1 MRMIEEG
8 IAAQKVSQAAFMC
21 ESFVV
26 IVAGEEE

>member
-1 MRMIEEG
+1 MIEEG
-8 IAAQKVSQAAFMC
+8 IVAQKVSQAGFMC